1 VFERG
6 EYQFQ
11 RQCNLCHTLGQ
22 GDKPTGPDLLGVTDR
37 RDRAWLMRYI
47 LAPDKMLAAGDP
59 IATALSNKYKA
70 VRMPNLSLAAG
81 DVADVIAYLEAHGG
95 GAPRE
100 RAQKEDP
107 VSVR

>member
-1 VFERG
+1 
-6 EYQFQ
+6 
-11 RQCNLCHTLGQ
+11 
-22 GDKPTGPDLLGVTDR
+22 
-37 RDRAWLMRYI
+37 MRYI

-70 VRMPNLSLAAG
+70 VRMPNLSLASS